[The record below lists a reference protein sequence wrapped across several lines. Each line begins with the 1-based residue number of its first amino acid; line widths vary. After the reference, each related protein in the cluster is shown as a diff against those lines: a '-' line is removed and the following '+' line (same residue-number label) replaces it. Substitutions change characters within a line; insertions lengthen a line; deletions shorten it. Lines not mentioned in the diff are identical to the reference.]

1 MLNFLTC
8 ISTTFS
14 KQAVKALARQCVCA
28 WVDQEGTGVQTP
40 PPHTHTLKNHN
51 TIGFP
56 SNTSPDPQKNHKVTQ
71 PAFNVGPSYVRQ
83 AFRWRADIGPLMVVY
98 GSSLPSSTK
107 KTPLA
112 KLSGSAQDA
121 QTRLSLQR
129 EQIYDVRTL
138 SIL

>member
-1 MLNFLTC
+1 MRMGG
-8 ISTTFS
+8 S
-14 KQAVKALARQCVCA
+14 RG
-28 WVDQEGTGVQTP
+28 DGGTDP
-40 PPHTHTLKNHN
+40 SPLKNHN

-56 SNTSPDPQKNHKVTQ
+56 SNTGPDPQKNHKVTK
-71 PAFNVGPSYVRQ
+71 PAFNVGSLYVRQ
-83 AFRWRADIGPLMVVY
+83 AFRWRADVGPRMVVF

-112 KLSGSAQDA
+112 KLSGCAQDA
-121 QTRLSLQR
+121 QIRLSLHR